1 MPRSVSEHSPEAFD
15 CRYTV
20 WRKKALARRKR
31 RGPLRL
37 LLGSLLPI
45 ALGFVIAK
53 TGFGSRSTAQ
63 AVDDVTYS
71 FTGAVQKLKNK
82 AVHNHTQHEHQEEAA
97 DEAAEVVEEHP
108 EPNLQPTQASR
119 NRSFFGI
126 L

>member
-1 MPRSVSEHSPEAFD
+1 MGVNNCTLPKSPAH

-31 RGPLRL
+31 RGPLRIV
-37 LLGSLLPI
+37 LGSLLPI
-45 ALGFVIAK
+45 AVGFAVAK
-53 TGFGSRSTAQ
+53 TGFGSRSTAH
-63 AVDDVTYS
+63 AVDDVTNS

-82 AVHNHTQHEHQEEAA
+82 AVHGHVHHEHEE
-97 DEAAEVVEEHP
+97 EPAAEAGVVAEQPEHR
-108 EPNLQPTQASR
+108 LQPTQASR